1 MKILELCVPIND
13 IYEDYILTLGADF
26 GYGDAYG
33 DTSELPFF
41 ENFYAGGP
49 RSIRGY
55 KENTIGPRDNTRR
68 AIGGSTKIIGNAELI
83 LPVPFLEDFKQARIS
98 GFFDAGNVY
107 GPDEDIEFDDIRYS
121 SGLSAIWISPFGA
134 ISLSYAV
141 PFATKSTDQEQN
153 FQFTFGTSF

>member
-1 MKILELCVPIND
+1 M
-13 IYEDYILTLGADF
+13 TLGADI

-33 DTSELPFF
+33 DTTELPFF
-41 ENFYAGGP
+41 ENFYVGGP

-55 KENTIGPRDNTRR
+55 KENTIGPRDSTGRPL
-68 AIGGSTKIIGNAELI
+68 GGSTKIVGNAEII
-83 LPVPFLEDFKQARIS
+83 LPFPFLRDFKQARVT
-98 GFFDAGNVY
+98 GFLDAGNVY

-134 ISLSYAV
+134 ISASYAV